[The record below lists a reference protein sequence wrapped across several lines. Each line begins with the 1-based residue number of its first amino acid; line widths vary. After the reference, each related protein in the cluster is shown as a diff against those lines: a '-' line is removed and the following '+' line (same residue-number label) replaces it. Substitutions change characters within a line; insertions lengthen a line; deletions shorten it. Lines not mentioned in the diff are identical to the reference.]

1 LILFWGL
8 FAFSV
13 TASDSISLR
22 QKAQHATEEGNYEEA
37 CQTYQKLSNQYDSV
51 YQHVYSKEIEDL
63 RATYQIDELELKNK
77 EQANRL
83 LSYFIGIALLLS
95 SIVLICFFFFR
106 RQNKQLT
113 ISRKKLEEARIMAE
127 ESVKNKSLFFS
138 NMSHEVRLPL
148 NALAGS
154 SSIRLYPS
162 PGRKE

>member
-1 LILFWGL
+1 MKTKLLGLILFWGL
-8 FAFSV
+8 FACSV

-37 CQTYQKLSNQYDSV
+37 YQTYQKLSNQYDSI
-51 YQHVYSKEIEDL
+51 YQHVYGKEIEDL

-95 SIVLICFFFFR
+95 SVVLICFFFFR
-106 RQNKQLT
+106 RQNKRLT

-127 ESVKNKSLFFS
+127 ESVKNKSLFLS
-138 NMSHEVRLPL
+138 NMSHKTL
-148 NALAGS
+148 
-154 SSIRLYPS
+154 
-162 PGRKE
+162 